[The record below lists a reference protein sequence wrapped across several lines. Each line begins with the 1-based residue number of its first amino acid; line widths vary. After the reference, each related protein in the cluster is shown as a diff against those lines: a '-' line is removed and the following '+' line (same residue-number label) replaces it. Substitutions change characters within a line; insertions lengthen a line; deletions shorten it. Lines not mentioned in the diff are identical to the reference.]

1 MKKTIA
7 ILLLA
12 LYSSATIGANINLQF
27 CADKLVAWSIWQTT
41 DNTCNTCGLTNKQ
54 QDCCKQIQGQLKI
67 AQAHTQNNI
76 AEKQEAKTIHA
87 HLMHD
92 AITCLI
98 NEHLMSNN
106 INKPIPLLPYSKHKY
121 RMHVHLR
128 ILLI

>member
-27 CADKLVAWSIWQTT
+27 CADKLVAWSIWQTPEK
-41 DNTCNTCGLTNKQ
+41 TCTKCGLSNKQ

-67 AQAHTQNNI
+67 TQAHTQNNI
-76 AEKQEAKTIHA
+76 SEKQEAKTIHA

-92 AITCLI
+92 AITCLT
-98 NEHLMSNN
+98 NEHLISNN
-106 INKPIPLLPYSKHKY
+106 INKPIPLLPYSKSKY
-121 RMHVHLR
+121 RTHIHLR